1 MRSPKDRL
9 RQAIAFEL
17 IGLLVFVPV
26 SALFF
31 RFQVSEI
38 GVLGLFGATLATGW
52 NYLYNLVFDRSL
64 YRLTG
69 STRKSL
75 GHRLIHA
82 LGFELGLT
90 LAFLPVVAW
99 WLEIG
104 LMEALVMDLAF
115 VVFYLV
121 YAFVFT
127 WCYDTL
133 FPDSDGLAPTPG
145 KGAGAGSNPDNLPP
159 CGTGKR

>member
-1 MRSPKDRL
+1 MRSPKDRI

-17 IGLLVFVPV
+17 IGLLLFVPL
-26 SALFF
+26 SSLFF
-31 RFQVSEI
+31 RFQTSEI

-52 NYLYNLVFDRSL
+52 NYLYNLAFDL
-64 YRLTG
+64 GLQRLTG

-75 GHRLIHA
+75 GHRVIHA

-90 LAFLPVVAW
+90 VVFLPVVAW

-133 FPDSDGLAPTPG
+133 FPDHDDRAPVPECHNRATPE
-145 KGAGAGSNPDNLPP
+145 A
-159 CGTGKR
+159 

>member
-1 MRSPKDRL
+1 MRSPKDRI

-26 SALFF
+26 SSLFF
-31 RFQVSEI
+31 RFQASEI
-38 GVLGLFGATLATGW
+38 GVLGLSGATLATGW
-52 NYLYNLVFDRSL
+52 NYLYNLAFDHGL
-64 YRLTG
+64 QRLTG

-75 GHRLIHA
+75 GHRVIHA

-90 LAFLPVVAW
+90 VAFLPVVVW

-104 LMEALVMDLAF
+104 LMEALIMDLAF
-115 VVFYLV
+115 VVFYLI

-133 FPDSDGLAPTPG
+133 FPDPGSVAPASDSQGQGRARG
-145 KGAGAGSNPDNLPP
+145 
-159 CGTGKR
+159 